1 MALSP
6 CTFTKCVDAA
16 LVPLRL
22 QGIRIMNYIDDWLIL
37 VQSHQLAV
45 RHQDIVLAHMKELGL
60 GLNTKKSVLSPLQ
73 RTTFLGV
80 VWDST
85 SMQARLL
92 TYRVHPV
99 GCKKY
104 KARQVIHCQTVSEAV
119 WSYGIS
125 IQRDRFW
132 TAVHETSTVVAQD
145 QRVFPEGQP
154 LLHDQG
160 SAAMLS
166 CLGNV
171 EETVVPVLGSPA
183 GSFMLSQNAN
193 DRCLS
198 HGLGS
203 DPRGKLE
210 SRSVEG
216 LASLMAHQPSEDVGC
231 ISCSGL
237 LHKSPG
243 VVCGHV
249 HFTNW
254 RAKSSCGPK
263 GSCCLF
269 EQLTSRGPTIWEQT
283 SCQDGG
289 STMRWWSWYGGSSA
303 RHKWICLCPLWFSL
317 THPAPLGLD
326 TMVQMWPRVRL
337 YAFPPIA
344 LLPGVLE
351 RVHRDQVLL
360 FLIAPRWLGRVW
372 FPDLISLLDGPLL
385 ELPIRSDLLSQAG
398 GLTFHLHPELWKQ
411 WAWILK
417 GPIS

>member
-1 MALSP
+1 
-6 CTFTKCVDAA
+6 
-16 LVPLRL
+16 
-22 QGIRIMNYIDDWLIL
+22 
-37 VQSHQLAV
+37 
-45 RHQDIVLAHMKELGL
+45 MKELGL
-60 GLNTKKSVLSPLQ
+60 GLNAKKSVLSPLQ

-125 IQRDRFW
+125 IQCDRFW

-154 LLHDQG
+154 LSHDQG

-183 GSFMLSQNAN
+183 RSFMLSQNAN

-210 SRSVEG
+210 SRSVKG
-216 LASLMAHQPSEDVGC
+216 PASLMAHQPSEDVGC
-231 ISCSGL
+231 ISCSQEFPSRSQGPTCACPLRQHIGGL

-289 STMRWWSWYGGSSA
+289 STMR
-303 RHKWICLCPLWFSL
+303 
-317 THPAPLGLD
+317 
-326 TMVQMWPRVRL
+326 
-337 YAFPPIA
+337 
-344 LLPGVLE
+344 
-351 RVHRDQVLL
+351 
-360 FLIAPRWLGRVW
+360 
-372 FPDLISLLDGPLL
+372 
-385 ELPIRSDLLSQAG
+385 
-398 GLTFHLHPELWKQ
+398 
-411 WAWILK
+411 
-417 GPIS
+417 